1 MNSRV
6 KKDSFT
12 RAIDFRME
20 SEKWERNMIR
30 SIVSNPLFREVNQ
43 QNSVVS
49 LQNYYFK
56 AAAFLLAVA
65 VSVMLLGKVFG
76 EKDETYSAYLI
87 SEETSAN
94 YLSYDFSGGDF

>member
-12 RAIDFRME
+12 CAIQFRME
-20 SEKWERNMIR
+20 SAKWEKNMIQ
-30 SIVSNPLFREVNQ
+30 SIVSNPLFREANQ
-43 QNSVVS
+43 QNAS

-65 VSVMLLGKVFG
+65 VSVMLLSKVLG

-87 SEETSAN
+87 SEETSSIN
-94 YLSYDFSGGDF
+94 FSYDFSGGDF